1 MTKKRSAW
9 SRGGAAPPPAAGGS
23 EEFARLLA
31 ETGRERFAVLSA
43 GDRVEGTVVQRTA
56 SALLIDVGQRSEA
69 VMPLEG
75 MTPEELVALRVGT
88 RAQFLVTRAA
98 GGTIELSH
106 ALAARALDLERLQE
120 ARRSGV
126 PVEGKVSGENKGG
139 FTVELGGQRGFV
151 PFSQMELGPARPFAE
166 YAGRTLRFQVSEV
179 RGRDVVLSRIELLR
193 EEQAAAR
200 AELLAGLDEGQILEA
215 TVVRAERF
223 GVFVDLGA
231 GVHALVPRSELSW
244 SRDDTARP
252 ALPPGTAVTVRLLE
266 VDLEGERPRIS
277 ASLKQVGE
285 DPWREAAAL
294 LAPGRTLKGRV
305 TRVAVFGAFVE
316 LTPGVEGLVHVS
328 AMGGG
333 RRVTHP
339 SEVVR
344 PGQEVEVAVLAI
356 DPEARRISLSLD
368 PLEAGGLDEV
378 QRAKLAAP
386 EPAGG
391 GGGALA
397 DALQRAL
404 AAKPGKGIGRSD

>member
-1 MTKKRSAW
+1 MTKKRPAL
-9 SRGGAAPPPAAGGS
+9 SRGGAAPPPAAGDS
-23 EEFARLLA
+23 DEFARLLA
-31 ETGRERFAVLSA
+31 ETGRERFASLAA

-75 MTPEELVALRVGT
+75 MTPEALVALRVGT
-88 RAQFLVTRAA
+88 RAQFLVTRAT
-98 GGTIELSH
+98 GGAIELSH
-106 ALAARALDLERLQE
+106 ALAARALDLERLQD

-126 PVEGKVSGENKGG
+126 PVEGKVAGENKGG

-151 PFSQMELGPARPFAE
+151 PFSQMELGQARPLAE
-166 YAGRTLRFQVSEV
+166 YAGRTLRFKVTDV
-179 RGRDVVLSRIELLR
+179 RGRDIVLSRIDLLR

-231 GVHALVPRSELSW
+231 GVHALIPRSELSW
-244 SRDDTARP
+244 SREDSARP

-266 VDLEGERPRIS
+266 VDLEGDRPRIS

-285 DPWREAAAL
+285 DPWRTAAAL
-294 LAPGRTLKGRV
+294 FAPGRTLIGRV
-305 TRVAVFGAFVE
+305 TRVAAFGAFVE
-316 LTPGVEGLVHVS
+316 LTPGIEGLVHVS

-344 PGQEVEVAVLAI
+344 PGQEVEVAILAV
-356 DPEARRISLSLD
+356 DPDAHRISLSMDPVEGAALD
-368 PLEAGGLDEV
+368 DA

-386 EPAGG
+386 EPTG

-397 DALQRAL
+397 DALKRAL
-404 AAKPGKGIGRSD
+404 ADKTGKSRDRSD